1 MSEEKLDSI
10 RARIKL
16 LSTWLEE
23 REYEKQ
29 NHTIAPTEDNSFLS
43 SLVASPSQDEAKQE
57 PIAPP
62 NPATQDLE
70 TRAEEKTGDL
80 NEDLNEDQS
89 EDQSDAAQ
97 ERDASGELETPSE
110 RLLQQD
116 ENAPLENIVENIDEN
131 IEENIEEDDERE
143 SDIEKDIASETDQSE
158 AFSELDNLQSS
169 DPQENDP
176 HVSDAISI
184 PPIGAV
190 PSDNREDGADGTDG
204 ADEATKAD

>member
-116 ENAPLENIVENIDEN
+116 ENAPQEN

-143 SDIEKDIASETDQSE
+143 SDIETDIASETDQSE

-190 PSDNREDGADGTDG
+190 PSDNREDGADGTDR